1 MMKILAA
8 IGLGSALMLA
18 PVVAFADDAAPAAAP
33 DAKMAP
39 APMAMVHHHHHHHH
53 PMMMKPKHHHHMH
66 PMMHHPMHPMM
77 HHPMAK
83 KPMMK
88 KQVEAPKS

>member
-18 PVVAFADDAAPAAAP
+18 PALAFADDAAPAAPAA

-39 APMAMVHHHHHHHH
+39 APKPMHHRHHRHVVVHHHVVHHHVV
-53 PMMMKPKHHHHMH
+53 HHHM
-66 PMMHHPMHPMM
+66 M
-77 HHPMAK
+77 K
-83 KPMMK
+83 KPVEK
-88 KQVEAPKS
+88 PAEAPKS